1 MSYFIAKLRNYWW
14 VIFMNYDKISVC
26 LSSVFASFSLMD
38 LENILSIIIL
48 ILSII
53 NILIV
58 LASKIYNKIKDGKL
72 TSEELQEI
80 TEDIKQGIDEINKNK
95 KGVK

>member
-1 MSYFIAKLRNYWW
+1 
-14 VIFMNYDKISVC
+14 
-26 LSSVFASFSLMD
+26 MD

-72 TSEELQEI
+72 TSEELHEI
-80 TEDIKQGIDEINKNK
+80 TADIKQGIDEINNIK

>member
-1 MSYFIAKLRNYWW
+1 
-14 VIFMNYDKISVC
+14 MNYDKISVC
-26 LSSVFASFSLMD
+26 FSSLFASFSLMD

-58 LASKIYNKIKDGKL
+58 LASKIYNKLKDGKL
-72 TSEELQEI
+72 TKE
-80 TEDIKQGIDEINKNK
+80 EINEIKNDIQTAINEIQSK

>member
-1 MSYFIAKLRNYWW
+1 M
-14 VIFMNYDKISVC
+14 FMNYDKISVC
-26 LSSVFASFSLMD
+26 FSSLFASFSLMD

-58 LASKIYNKIKDGKL
+58 LASKIYNKLKDGKL
-72 TSEELQEI
+72 TKEEINEIKSDIQTAINEVEEL
-80 TEDIKQGIDEINKNK
+80 K